1 MTHQENERER
11 DLYIPPARVERTKVN
26 ENVLW
31 PEERTC
37 RYLKLQP
44 LTTSV
49 IVKGDFCQMI
59 VPMDAYRSRNVA
71 YSKSTR
77 ASLVGDSRHA

>member
-1 MTHQENERER
+1 M
-11 DLYIPPARVERTKVN
+11 N
-26 ENVLW
+26 ENALW

-44 LTTSV
+44 LTASV

-71 YSKSTR
+71 YRSRNVAYSKSTW